1 MVKRGSTT
9 FSATK
14 VAKGGLTATAALQKI
29 LDLEKD
35 VSKLRH
41 HVSVLSKRNHG
52 LQKEVDRLK
61 KEEVAVVSEVAS
73 PERVEEP
80 EPLVVAEPEE
90 TVEEV
95 KVAAA
100 FVASAGVA
108 GVRLARVATP
118 EVAGVRLA
126 RVATPEVA
134 GVRLARVA
142 TPEVAGVR
150 LARAAT
156 PEVAGVRLARV
167 ATPEV
172 AEPDVAEEDDEDDCR
187 SVVTVTGKRR
197 RLDDEGEGEGVEEV
211 GTSVVV
217 PTGPRGGAPAGLRLM
232 AERVGGIRRGSGV
245 PADLFVRRA
254 YRFVDRTL
262 VGVRN
267 GMVGDTYQTRG
278 NFARAP
284 FVDRGGFRGRGYR
297 PYR

>member
-14 VAKGGLTATAALQKI
+14 VAKAGLTATAALQKI

-35 VSKLRH
+35 ISKLRH

-52 LQKEVDRLK
+52 LQKEVERLK

-90 TVEEV
+90 TFGEV
-95 KVAAA
+95 NVAEA
-100 FVASAGVA
+100 FVASEG
-108 GVRLARVATP
+108 
-118 EVAGVRLA
+118 
-126 RVATPEVA
+126 
-134 GVRLARVA
+134 
-142 TPEVAGVR
+142 
-150 LARAAT
+150 
-156 PEVAGVRLARV
+156 VAGVRLARV

-172 AEPDVAEEDDEDDCR
+172 AEPDVEGEDDDDDCR

-197 RLDDEGEGEGVEEV
+197 RLEDGDDGEGVEEV
-211 GTSVVV
+211 YGSGLGLRVS
-217 PTGPRGGAPAGLRLM
+217 TGPRSGAPAGPRLM
-232 AERVGGIRRGSGV
+232 EGRVGGVRRGSGV

-254 YRFVDRTL
+254 YRFVDRSL

-267 GMVGDTYQTRG
+267 GMVGDAYQTRG

-284 FVDRGGFRGRGYR
+284 FVNRGGGRRGRGDRLY
-297 PYR
+297 Y

>member
-14 VAKGGLTATAALQKI
+14 VAKAGLTASAALQKI

-80 EPLVVAEPEE
+80 EPLVVVEPEE
-90 TVEEV
+90 TVEAV
-95 KVAAA
+95 NVAEA

-108 GVRLARVATP
+108 GVRLAM
-118 EVAGVRLA
+118 
-126 RVATPEVA
+126 
-134 GVRLARVA
+134 
-142 TPEVAGVR
+142 
-150 LARAAT
+150 
-156 PEVAGVRLARV
+156 V

-172 AEPDVAEEDDEDDCR
+172 AEPEEEVDDDDDCR
-187 SVVTVTGKRR
+187 SVVTGIGKRR
-197 RLDDEGEGEGVEEV
+197 RLEDEGVEQV

-217 PTGPRGGAPAGLRLM
+217 PTGPRGGAPEGPRLM

-254 YRFVDRTL
+254 YRFVDRSL
-262 VGVRN
+262 VGERN
-267 GMVGDTYQTRG
+267 GMVGDTYRTRG

-284 FVDRGGFRGRGYR
+284 FVDRGGYRGRGYR

>member
-108 GVRLARVATP
+108 GVRLARV
-118 EVAGVRLA
+118 
-126 RVATPEVA
+126 
-134 GVRLARVA
+134 
-142 TPEVAGVR
+142 
-150 LARAAT
+150 AT

>member
-14 VAKGGLTATAALQKI
+14 VAKAGLTASAALQKI

-61 KEEVAVVSEVAS
+61 KEEVAVSSEVAS
-73 PERVEEP
+73 PVGVKEP
-80 EPLVVAEPEE
+80 EPRVVAEPEE
-90 TVEEV
+90 EV
-95 KVAAA
+95 VVDNVAEA

-118 EVAGVRLA
+118 EVA
-126 RVATPEVA
+126 ES
-134 GVRLARVA
+134 
-142 TPEVAGVR
+142 
-150 LARAAT
+150 
-156 PEVAGVRLARV
+156 
-167 ATPEV
+167 
-172 AEPDVAEEDDEDDCR
+172 DVAEDEDDDDCR
-187 SVVTVTGKRR
+187 SVVTGIGKRR
-197 RLDDEGEGEGVEEV
+197 RLDHEGEGEGVEEI
-211 GTSVVV
+211 GMSVVV
-217 PTGPRGGAPAGLRLM
+217 PTGPRGGAPTGPRLM
-232 AERVGGIRRGSGV
+232 AERVGGVRRGSGV

-254 YRFVDRTL
+254 YRFVDRSL
-262 VGVRN
+262 VGERN
-267 GMVGDTYQTRG
+267 GMVGNSYRTRG

-284 FVDRGGFRGRGYR
+284 FVDRGGYRGSGYR

>member
-1 MVKRGSTT
+1 MVKRGTTT

-14 VAKGGLTATAALQKI
+14 VAKACLTATAALQKI

-73 PERVEEP
+73 PERVEES

-90 TVEEV
+90 TVEAV
-95 KVAAA
+95 KVVAA

-108 GVRLARVATP
+108 GVRLARV
-118 EVAGVRLA
+118 V
-126 RVATPEVA
+126 
-134 GVRLARVA
+134 
-142 TPEVAGVR
+142 
-150 LARAAT
+150 
-156 PEVAGVRLARV
+156 
-167 ATPEV
+167 TPEV

-187 SVVTVTGKRR
+187 SVVTGIGKKRR
-197 RLDDEGEGEGVEEV
+197 LEDEGVEEV
-211 GTSVVV
+211 GKSVVV
-217 PTGPRGGAPAGLRLM
+217 PVGPRGGARTGPRLR
-232 AERVGGIRRGSGV
+232 AERVGGVRRGSGV

-254 YRFVDRTL
+254 YRFVDRSI
-262 VGVRN
+262 VGERN
-267 GMVGDTYQTRG
+267 GMVGDTYRTRG

-284 FVDRGGFRGRGYR
+284 FVDRGGYRGRGYR

>member
-14 VAKGGLTATAALQKI
+14 VAKAGLTATAALQKI

-61 KEEVAVVSEVAS
+61 KEEVAVSSEVAS

-80 EPLVVAEPEE
+80 EPLVVAEPKEQ
-90 TVEEV
+90 EV
-95 KVAAA
+95 AKDVAGA
-100 FVASAGVA
+100 FVALAGVA

-118 EVAGVRLA
+118 EVAEPV
-126 RVATPEVA
+126 
-134 GVRLARVA
+134 
-142 TPEVAGVR
+142 
-150 LARAAT
+150 
-156 PEVAGVRLARV
+156 
-167 ATPEV
+167 V
-172 AEPDVAEEDDEDDCR
+172 AEDEEDDDCR
-187 SVVTVTGKRR
+187 SVVTVTGNKKRR
-197 RLDDEGEGEGVEEV
+197 LESLADGGVGRVGESFVA
-211 GTSVVV
+211 
-217 PTGPRGGAPAGLRLM
+217 PTGPRGGAPMGPRLM
-232 AERVGGIRRGSGV
+232 AERVGGTRRGSGV

-254 YRFVDRTL
+254 YRFVDRSL

-284 FVDRGGFRGRGYR
+284 FVDRGGYRGRGYR

>member
-14 VAKGGLTATAALQKI
+14 VAKAGLTATAALQKI

-73 PERVEEP
+73 PERVKEP

-90 TVEEV
+90 TDEVV
-95 KVAAA
+95 KVAEAV
-100 FVASAGVA
+100 VASAGM
-108 GVRLARVATP
+108 
-118 EVAGVRLA
+118 
-126 RVATPEVA
+126 
-134 GVRLARVA
+134 
-142 TPEVAGVR
+142 
-150 LARAAT
+150 
-156 PEVAGVRLARV
+156 AGVRLARV

-172 AEPDVAEEDDEDDCR
+172 AEPVEEVDEDDDCR
-187 SVVTVTGKRR
+187 SVVTGVGKKRR
-197 RLDDEGEGEGVEEV
+197 LEDEGVEVV
-211 GTSVVV
+211 GLSVVV
-217 PTGPRGGAPAGLRLM
+217 PTGPRGGAPAGPRLM
-232 AERVGGIRRGSGV
+232 AERVGGVRRGSGV

-254 YRFVDRTL
+254 YRFVDRTMI
-262 VGVRN
+262 GERN
-267 GMVGDTYQTRG
+267 GMVGDTYRTRG
-278 NFARAP
+278 SYARAP
-284 FVDRGGFRGRGYR
+284 FVDRGGYRGRGYR

>member
-14 VAKGGLTATAALQKI
+14 VAKAGLTASAALQKI

-61 KEEVAVVSEVAS
+61 KEEVAVDSEVAS

-90 TVEEV
+90 SVV
-95 KVAAA
+95 VDNVAEA
-100 FVASAGVA
+100 FVARAGVA
-108 GVRLARVATP
+108 GVRLAK
-118 EVAGVRLA
+118 
-126 RVATPEVA
+126 
-134 GVRLARVA
+134 
-142 TPEVAGVR
+142 
-150 LARAAT
+150 
-156 PEVAGVRLARV
+156 V

-172 AEPDVAEEDDEDDCR
+172 AELDVAEEDDEDDCR
-187 SVVTVTGKRR
+187 SVVTGVGKKRR
-197 RLDDEGEGEGVEEV
+197 LEDEGVEEV
-211 GTSVVV
+211 GASVVV
-217 PTGPRGGAPAGLRLM
+217 PTGPRGGAPTGPSLM
-232 AERVGGIRRGSGV
+232 AGRIGGIRRGSGV
-245 PADLFVRRA
+245 PADLFVRRD

-284 FVDRGGFRGRGYR
+284 VGGNFGGRFAGRGYR
-297 PYR
+297 PYG

>member
-14 VAKGGLTATAALQKI
+14 VAKAGLTASAALQKI

-61 KEEVAVVSEVAS
+61 KEEVAVSSEVAS

-80 EPLVVAEPEE
+80 GPLVVAEPEE
-90 TVEEV
+90 EV
-95 KVAAA
+95 AVDNVAEA

-108 GVRLARVATP
+108 GVKVASEAKPGEDEPRVALVVDEEGGP
-118 EVAGVRLA
+118 SAIGVP
-126 RVATPEVA
+126 VSE
-134 GVRLARVA
+134 
-142 TPEVAGVR
+142 
-150 LARAAT
+150 
-156 PEVAGVRLARV
+156 
-167 ATPEV
+167 
-172 AEPDVAEEDDEDDCR
+172 
-187 SVVTVTGKRR
+187 GKRR
-197 RLDDEGEGEGVEEV
+197 RVDDSSEEGEGDERMN
-211 GTSVVV
+211 VVV
-217 PTGPRGGAPAGLRLM
+217 PTGPRGGALVPEGPRLM
-232 AERVGGIRRGSGV
+232 AERVGGVRRGSGV

-254 YRFVDRTL
+254 YRFVDRSI

-267 GMVGDTYQTRG
+267 GMVGDSYQTRG

-284 FVDRGGFRGRGYR
+284 FVDRGGYRGRGYR